1 MKIIEQGVETY
12 LNNSVL
18 VKEGV
23 VGWCLLIYSFVCC
36 EVQNCYGQKITSPY
50 ISLSLP
56 QTSCQFPCFCYIFYL
71 ISLQYNFPCWYLVA
85 LDVPCMRVSGE
96 IKVCWK

>member
-18 VKEGV
+18 VKEGGGV
-23 VGWCLLIYSFVCC
+23 VFVDLFVCLLR
-36 EVQNCYGQKITSPY
+36 VQNCYGQKITSPY

-56 QTSCQFPCFCYIFYL
+56 QTSCQFPCFATYF
-71 ISLQYNFPCWYLVA
+71 ISFLFNIISPAGILLPLMFPA
-85 LDVPCMRVSGE
+85 
-96 IKVCWK
+96 

>member
-18 VKEGV
+18 VKEGGGV
-23 VGWCLLIYSFVCC
+23 VFVDLFVCLLR
-36 EVQNCYGQKITSPY
+36 VQNCYGQKITSPY